1 MLTLPIKR
9 KWFDM
14 ILTGEKTEEYREVS
28 VYYTTRFRK
37 LTWLPYSRSNS
48 TIEKMFREA
57 AASGGF
63 RYADVILKNG
73 YKWDAPA
80 ILINGHIMIREGK
93 PEWGAEPGR
102 EYYVLTI
109 EKLEVLCSP
118 VPAKYKGGQSSGENI

>member
-28 VYYTTRFRK
+28 GYYTARFRN
-37 LTWLPYSRSNS
+37 LFWWPYIDNA
-48 TIEKMFREA
+48 IVENKFREL
-57 AASGGF
+57 AASGGIK
-63 RYADVILKNG
+63 YGNVILKTG

-80 ILINGHIMIREGK
+80 VLINGSLMIREGK

-109 EKLEVLCSP
+109 EKRLGSGIAL
-118 VPAKYKGGQSSGENI
+118 AGGAAR